1 MSLWHAD
8 RQNISQASHHMM
20 MSLQTSFSQTFDSC
34 HISSIQKPET
44 ETQIQIVAG
53 ERLLEG
59 NLEVT

>member
-1 MSLWHAD
+1 MILWHAD
-8 RQNISQASHHMM
+8 RQNISQASHHM

-53 ERLLEG
+53 ARLLEG